1 MRKATI
7 LLCATLF
14 TLTSLSQKMGFDTTA
29 KCDMLTTLKEND
41 RFYRTGDFIDTFA
54 KTRSDYPKK
63 IVDSIWVLQ
72 RKLDVY
78 NTETL
83 LQLTK
88 DYGWLNNERVN
99 CPELDIWLI
108 FRHSDK
114 QYFDEISQLI
124 DYELA
129 AERLDSFE
137 HKMIRHHL
145 QGRPKRQN

>member
-1 MRKATI
+1 MIKATI

-14 TLTSLSQKMGFDTTA
+14 TLTSLSQKILSDKTALCDT
-29 KCDMLTTLKEND
+29 LTKLKEND
-41 RFYRTGDFIDTFA
+41 RFYRRGDIIDTFA
-54 KTRSDYPKK
+54 KTKSDYPKK

-72 RKLDVY
+72 RKLDIY

-83 LQLTK
+83 LQLTN
-88 DYGWLNNERVN
+88 DYGWLSNERVN

-124 DYELA
+124 DYELEA
-129 AERLDSFE
+129 GRLDPFE
-137 HKMIRHHL
+137 HKMIRHQL
-145 QGRPKRQN
+145 QGRPRRQN